1 MTGAKKAM
9 SIVGF
14 SNDGGRPEND
24 FYPTPPEV
32 TRALLKVEAFSGEI
46 WEPACGNGAMSKVL
60 EFAGYGVVS
69 TDLEPRGYGSK
80 MDFLYARELMAP
92 NIVTNPPFKIAQQF
106 AMRALDLGC
115 LKLALICKIQ
125 FLTGIERATWLRGTP
140 LRTVYV
146 FSDRIQFGRD
156 GKKYENGSMLSFAW
170 FVWEKGYSG
179 KPQIDWI
186 QS

>member
-32 TRALLKVEAFSGEI
+32 TRALLKVEAFPSEI

-60 EFAGYGVVS
+60 EQAGYPVVS
-69 TDLEPRGYGSK
+69 TDLEPRDYGEK
-80 MDFLYARELMAP
+80 MDFLYAHVLLAE

-115 LKLALICKIQ
+115 LKLALLCKLQ
-125 FLTGIERATWLRGTP
+125 FLEGQERSTWLRDTP
-140 LRTVYV
+140 LQTVHV
-146 FSDRIQFGRD
+146 FQNRISMGRN
-156 GKKYENGSMLSFAW
+156 GVKYENGGMMAFAW
-170 FVWEKGYSG
+170 FVWEKGYDG

-186 QS
+186 QT

>member
-1 MTGAKKAM
+1 MTGAKKSM

-32 TRALLKVEAFSGEI
+32 TRALLKVESFAGEI

-60 EFAGYGVVS
+60 EQAGYTVHS
-69 TDLEPRGYGSK
+69 SDIEPRNWGIEF
-80 MDFLYARELMAP
+80 DFLYARQLMAP

-106 AMRALDLGC
+106 ATRALDLGC
-115 LKLALICKIQ
+115 LKLALLCKLQ
-125 FLTGIERATWLRGTP
+125 FLEGMERSTWMRDTP
-140 LRTVYV
+140 LQTVHV
-146 FSDRIQFGRD
+146 FQNRIQLGRN
-156 GKKYENGSMLSFAW
+156 GQKYENGSMMAFAW
-170 FVWEKGYSG
+170 FVWDKHHDG

-186 QS
+186 QT